1 MIINLTCKKN
11 FLPHNISMTKTI
23 ELTDDNFEQEISNT
37 DIPILVDYLAEWCGP
52 CKMVAPILEEVA
64 QNLEGKLLIG
74 KVDVDQNKDSAL
86 KQKVMSI
93 PTLVLFKNGEPVDQ
107 RIGALTK
114 TQLEDFLSQHI

>member
-1 MIINLTCKKN
+1 
-11 FLPHNISMTKTI
+11 MTKTI

-37 DIPILVDYLAEWCGP
+37 DIPILVDWCGP

>member
-1 MIINLTCKKN
+1 
-11 FLPHNISMTKTI
+11 MTKTI

-37 DIPILVDYLAEWCGP
+37 DIPILVDYWAEWCGP

-64 QNLEGKLLIG
+64 QDLEGKLLIG

-114 TQLEDFLSQHI
+114 TQLEDFFKPTYLTS

>member
-1 MIINLTCKKN
+1 M
-11 FLPHNISMTKTI
+11 SKTI
-23 ELTDDNFEQEISNT
+23 ELTDDNFEDEISNT
-37 DIPILVDYLAEWCGP
+37 EIPILVDYWAEWCGP

-64 QNLEGKLLIG
+64 QDLEGKLLIG

>member
-1 MIINLTCKKN
+1 MALEITSN
-11 FLPHNISMTKTI
+11 
-23 ELTDDNFEQEISNT
+23 NFEE
-37 DIPILVDYLAEWCGP
+37 LVLKNDKPVLIDFWAVWCGP
-52 CKMVAPILEEVA
+52 CKAIAPILEEVA
-64 QNLEGKLLIG
+64 NEYQGKVKVG

>member
-1 MIINLTCKKN
+1 
-11 FLPHNISMTKTI
+11 MTKTI

-37 DIPILVDYLAEWCGP
+37 DIPTLVDYWAEWCGP

-64 QNLEGKLLIG
+64 QDLEGKLLIG

>member
-1 MIINLTCKKN
+1 
-11 FLPHNISMTKTI
+11 MTKTI

-37 DIPILVDYLAEWCGP
+37 DIPILVDYWAEWCGP

-64 QNLEGKLLIG
+64 QDLEGKLLIG

-93 PTLVLFKNGEPVDQ
+93 PTLVLLKNGEPVDQ

-114 TQLEDFLSQHI
+114 THLEDFLSQHI